1 MYGEGVMAARRWS
14 DLSPRS
20 RRLITVA
27 AVAEGGLKAAA
38 LADLKRRPAA
48 EIRGSK
54 WLWAVIVVLVNSV
67 GLAPLSYFVF
77 GRKR

>member
-1 MYGEGVMAARRWS
+1 MAARKWS
-14 DLSPRS
+14 DLSPRN

-38 LADLKRRPAA
+38 LVDLRRRPAA

-54 WLWAVIVVLVNSV
+54 WMWAVIVVLVNSF
-67 GLAPLSYFVF
+67 GLAPLSYFVL
-77 GRKR
+77 GRRR